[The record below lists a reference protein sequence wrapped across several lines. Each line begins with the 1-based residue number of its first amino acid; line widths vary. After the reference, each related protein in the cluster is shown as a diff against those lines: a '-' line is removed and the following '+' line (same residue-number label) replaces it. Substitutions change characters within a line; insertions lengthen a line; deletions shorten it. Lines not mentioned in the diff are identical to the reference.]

1 MFRGNSLKTDSTVYA
16 LGAWIMKAWRT
27 MNIGAFLIILGLDLV
42 LVFGGVV
49 AGGLFLPII
58 LAVYGVWLIAF
69 ALLKQLAKPSIYEY
83 PPLMVGGWGILIGGT
98 GFLWLLGIQTSGQFQ
113 ALGLGVFI
121 VVVGVLI
128 VAYSL
133 VKK

>member
-1 MFRGNSLKTDSTVYA
+1 
-16 LGAWIMKAWRT
+16 
-27 MNIGAFLIILGLDLV
+27 MNIGAFLIILGLDIV
-42 LVFGGVV
+42 LVFGGLIP
-49 AGGLFLPII
+49 GGLFLPVI
-58 LAVYGVWLIAF
+58 LTVYGIWLIAL

-98 GFLWLLGIQTSGQFQ
+98 GFLWLVGIQTSGQIQ
-113 ALGLGVFI
+113 ALALGIFI
-121 VVVGVLI
+121 VIVGVLI

>member
-1 MFRGNSLKTDSTVYA
+1 
-16 LGAWIMKAWRT
+16 
-27 MNIGAFLIILGLDLV
+27 MNIGAFLIILGLDI
-42 LVFGGVV
+42 VFFISGVS
-49 AGGLFLPII
+49 GGLFLPIL
-58 LAVYGVWLIAF
+58 LAAYGVWLLAL
-69 ALLKQLAKPSIYEY
+69 ALLKQLARPSIYEY

-98 GFLWLLGIQTSGQFQ
+98 GFLWLLGIQTNGQIQ
-113 ALGLGVFI
+113 ALAVGLFI

>member
-1 MFRGNSLKTDSTVYA
+1 
-16 LGAWIMKAWRT
+16 MKAWRT
-27 MNIGAFLIILGLDLV
+27 MNIGAFLIILGLDIV
-42 LVFGGVV
+42 LVFGGAVP
-49 AGGLFLPII
+49 GGLFLPII
-58 LAVYGVWLIAF
+58 LAAYGIWLIAF

-83 PPLMVGGWGILIGGT
+83 PPLMVAGWGILIGGT
-98 GFLWLLGIQTSGQFQ
+98 GLLWLLGIQTSGQFQ
-113 ALGLGVFI
+113 ALGLGIFI

>member
-1 MFRGNSLKTDSTVYA
+1 
-16 LGAWIMKAWRT
+16 
-27 MNIGAFLIILGLDLV
+27 MNLGAFLIILGLDIV
-42 LVFGGVV
+42 LVFGGVIP
-49 AGGLFLPII
+49 GGLFLPVI
-58 LAVYGVWLIAF
+58 LAVYGVWLIGL

-98 GFLWLLGIQTSGQFQ
+98 GFLWLIGIQTSGAFQ
-113 ALGLGVFI
+113 ALALGVFI